1 MERFEV
7 RTEARNVFVDVT
19 DEVAAAVAGLG
30 VQDGAVLVHV
40 PHTTAAVT
48 VNEGYDP
55 DVAGD
60 LLRRLAALAP
70 HGHDTAGAADRH
82 DEGNSD
88 SHLKVALLGSSTL
101 VPVEARA
108 TGARAL
114 AARLPVRVRR
124 PRRRTVWVSRL
135 ADGGGARVQS
145 NGVARRIS
153 SARRPSAAE
162 LRTRVARRKGSP
174 VRCVQGPRPDGPPQH
189 VPDGRRS
196 TARSSREAASTQRL
210 TA

>member
-70 HGHDTAGAADRH
+70 HGRDTAGAADRH

-101 VPVEARA
+101 VPVEG
-108 TGARAL
+108 TAL
-114 AARLPVRVRR
+114 ALGRWQRVFLCEFDG
-124 PRRRTVWVSRL
+124 PRQRTVWVSR
-135 ADGGGARVQS
+135 V
-145 NGVARRIS
+145 
-153 SARRPSAAE
+153 
-162 LRTRVARRKGSP
+162 
-174 VRCVQGPRPDGPPQH
+174 
-189 VPDGRRS
+189 
-196 TARSSREAASTQRL
+196 
-210 TA
+210 